1 MQSRHHSAGFD
12 STAAPMSDEGS
23 QMTDASATAQ
33 PLGGRVAL
41 VTGASRGIGAET
53 ACVLAAQGAAVLLA
67 ARSLDQTERIAAD
80 IRAAGGQAEAIAC
93 DVGIWDDVQTA
104 VASAVAAFGA
114 IDILVNNAG
123 LIDPIARLVDS
134 DPAEWGHVFD
144 VNAKGVY
151 HGMRA
156 AMPVM
161 IAAGGGTI
169 VTISS
174 GAAHQ
179 PLEGWSHYCASKAA
193 AAMLTRA
200 AHLESHDAGI
210 RAIGLSPGTVATHM
224 QETIRKSQINRVSA
238 LDWSAHIP
246 ADWPARA
253 VAWLCGPD
261 GDAHAGT
268 EVSLRDATIRTRI
281 GLLA

>member
-1 MQSRHHSAGFD
+1 
-12 STAAPMSDEGS
+12 MSDA
-23 QMTDASATAQ
+23 ASL
-33 PLGGRVAL
+33 PLDGRVAL

-53 ACVLAAQGAAVLLA
+53 ARALAADGATVLLA
-67 ARSLDQTERIAAD
+67 ARTLAQAESVAAG
-80 IRAAGGQAEAIAC
+80 IRAKGGRAEAIAC
-93 DVGIWDDVQTA
+93 DVADWAQMQGA
-104 VASAVAAFGA
+104 VAHACDRFGA

-123 LIDPIARLVDS
+123 LIDPIARLSDS
-134 DPAEWGHVFD
+134 DPTDWGHVFD

-151 HGMRA
+151 FGMRA
-156 AMPVM
+156 ALPPM

-193 AAMLTRA
+193 AAMLTRSV
-200 AHLESHDAGI
+200 HLENAGQGV
-210 RAIGLSPGTVATHM
+210 RAIGLSPGTVATYM
-224 QETIRKSQINRVSA
+224 QETIRESRINPVSA

-253 VAWLCGPD
+253 VAWLCGPA
-261 GDAHAGT
+261 GDAFAGT
-268 EVSLRDATIRTRI
+268 EVSLRDEEIRKRI